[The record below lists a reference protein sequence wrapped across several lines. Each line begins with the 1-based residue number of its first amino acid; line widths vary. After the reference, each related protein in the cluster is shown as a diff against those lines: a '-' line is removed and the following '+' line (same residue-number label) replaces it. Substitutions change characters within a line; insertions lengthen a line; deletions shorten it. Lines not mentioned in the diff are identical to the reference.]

1 MAVGSCGSPST
12 DEESHRSVGKVDRT
26 RLVRMIR
33 CRVYASHKTPLPV
46 WEKQFKYTFV
56 SQQTRTAHQS
66 AEMQPQLWNK
76 ASLPWETVPL
86 YCHCCSWM
94 SLVISHGGDLNGVDT
109 WAQTGVI
116 ITDTLVKHL
125 LLFLTSTHTHS
136 QECNRTGQ
144 QSWRAEIP
152 NVCPHC
158 SAFPVHSAIGRWE
171 GALLRF
177 CFFLNNVCGD

>member
-1 MAVGSCGSPST
+1 MSACKVEMITNNFLCCSCWIAVGSCGYPST

-26 RLVRMIR
+26 RLVRMTR
-33 CRVYASHKTPLPV
+33 CRVHASHKTPLPV
-46 WEKQFKYTFV
+46 WEKQFKSTFV

-94 SLVISHGGDLNGVDT
+94 SLVISHGGDLNRVDT
-109 WAQTGVI
+109 WAQTGVM

-125 LLFLTSTHTHS
+125 LPFHKHTHTFTRMQQDRTTKLEGWNS
-136 QECNRTGQ
+136 QCM
-144 QSWRAEIP
+144 SSLLCIS
-152 NVCPHC
+152 C
-158 SAFPVHSAIGRWE
+158 SQCYR
-171 GALLRF
+171 
-177 CFFLNNVCGD
+177 

>member
-1 MAVGSCGSPST
+1 MSACKVEMITNNFLCRSCWIAVGSCGSPNT
-12 DEESHRSVGKVDRT
+12 DEESHRSVGKVDRN
-26 RLVRMIR
+26 RLVGMIR

-46 WEKQFKYTFV
+46 WEKQFKHTFV

-94 SLVISHGGDLNGVDT
+94 SLVISHGGDLNRVDT
-109 WAQTGVI
+109 WAQTGVM

-125 LLFLTSTHTHS
+125 SRFQPARTHIHKNAAGQDNKAGGLKFPIYVLTALHFLFTVL
-136 QECNRTGQ
+136 
-144 QSWRAEIP
+144 
-152 NVCPHC
+152 
-158 SAFPVHSAIGRWE
+158 
-171 GALLRF
+171 
-177 CFFLNNVCGD
+177 